1 MGTTIRNIY
10 IEDYDAIND
19 FWRKIDGIELAEL
32 ENKQNF
38 EFFLKRNEGMSF
50 LAVDHEEVIGTC
62 LGSHNGRR
70 GFLNH
75 LAVAQSHRRKG
86 IGKMLVRKCLEILQ
100 AEGIRRIYIFLA
112 KENVEARSFW
122 EHIGWSQYDQYLMM
136 TVETGARGHL

>member
-1 MGTTIRNIY
+1 MGSTIRNIY
-10 IEDYDAIND
+10 LEDYDAIND

-50 LAVDHEEVIGTC
+50 LAVEHEELIGTC

-86 IGKMLVRKCLEILQ
+86 IGKMLVQKCMEILQ
-100 AEGIRRIYIFLA
+100 AEGIKRIYIFLA
-112 KENVEARSFW
+112 KENVEAQSFW

-136 TVETGARGHL
+136 TIETGPRGRL